1 LPALEDLLLLLRRL
15 AVRRHFTPPE
25 WALVDRI
32 RARIAALRAEAAR

>member
-15 AVRRHFTPPE
+15 AVHRRFDSQE

-32 RARIAALRAEAAR
+32 RDRIAALRAEAA